1 MMDLS
6 MTIETVEVPETAK
19 FLRRFADLMSNGQ
32 NATYLQHAA
41 VLLETLTARVTAA
54 IDEEQL
60 WRYKYEA
67 VIHHADRL
75 EAECDALKH
84 DIDGHVNIT
93 SSILTERDALRA
105 TLKAHEAEL
114 LQLRGA
120 LNHERDE
127 LAKKSA
133 AHEEAL
139 VEVRAAFDCEREG
152 LEASIV
158 KSAEELAELR
168 LASERERE
176 QLMTTVEE
184 GKQSLAE
191 LRLIL
196 GRERDEFQSILNAH
210 ESELAAFRVVSR
222 RECDELKAKV
232 AGLEARR
239 AELRSTFERI
249 NNLRNR
255 TIEHQGNT
263 DHSFVEK
270 LELEAEGN
278 PFLAQ
283 PDGADPSASDKIAVV
298 PRTTLLQARAQF
310 EYLAKECVLRGDIAS
325 QVMCE
330 LGAHTMDLAL
340 TAVKKTGDL
349 PVGEVAISIL
359 VTPGSTASVIA
370 DTM

>member
-1 MMDLS
+1 MMNLS

-67 VIHHADRL
+67 VTHHADGL

-93 SSILTERDALRA
+93 SSILIERDALRA

-232 AGLEARR
+232 AGLEAQRT
-239 AELRSTFERI
+239 ELRSTFERI
-249 NNLRNR
+249 NNLR
-255 TIEHQGNT
+255 TIEHQGNP

-283 PDGADPSASDKIAVV
+283 PDDADPSASDKIAVV

-349 PVGEVAISIL
+349 PVGEVALSIL